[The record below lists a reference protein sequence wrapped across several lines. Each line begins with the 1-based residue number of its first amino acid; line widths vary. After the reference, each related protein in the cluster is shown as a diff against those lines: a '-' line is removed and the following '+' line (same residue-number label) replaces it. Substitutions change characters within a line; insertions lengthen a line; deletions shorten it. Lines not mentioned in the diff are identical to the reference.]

1 MSCFYGIFPRL
12 KHFLFLY
19 CKTTFFFNT
28 LCSMILRIQK
38 RVRGSTFKD
47 KNFLDYMKHR
57 TSSSTKPQSS
67 KYQPYSS
74 KMNQREYKDPFNQD
88 TAPVI
93 DKIPHHYSSSKQ
105 DNCSRGDSVHRSGRR
120 NTYLNMMELNSDS
133 YDHGHRR
140 NVFRYKVSLYLG
152 FWDSLTP

>member
-1 MSCFYGIFPRL
+1 
-12 KHFLFLY
+12 
-19 CKTTFFFNT
+19 
-28 LCSMILRIQK
+28 
-38 RVRGSTFKD
+38 
-47 KNFLDYMKHR
+47 MKHR

-74 KMNQREYKDPFNQD
+74 KMNQREYKDPFKQD

-105 DNCSRGDSVHRSGRR
+105 DNYSRGDSGHRSERR

-133 YDHGHRR
+133 YHHGHRR

-152 FWDSLTP
+152 FLDSLTP